1 MPRYCLTD
9 NTEQPLV
16 PPHYRK
22 RFDHRI
28 HKVIDDCYYTNQ
40 LRQVRSDLGRWPG
53 PKNKAHT
60 QDKGR
65 TDESVQYKTTL
76 PSKDNAMLYHHP
88 RLPNHE
94 IDLQHNSPSK
104 CMVARSASMFA
115 WRSWIWGLPA
125 LHCCRGA
132 VSVSVYSEYRSNID
146 GLSERV
152 REMG

>member
-1 MPRYCLTD
+1 MPP
-9 NTEQPLV
+9 N
-16 PPHYRK
+16 YRT

-28 HKVIDDCYYTNQ
+28 HKVIGDCCYTNQ
-40 LRQVRSDLGRWPG
+40 PRGGQKRPGTVACSEEQRQGPHRRNTKRRFLR
-53 PKNKAHT
+53 KAT
-60 QDKGR
+60 QCCI
-65 TDESVQYKTTL
+65 TTH
-76 PSKDNAMLYHHP
+76 DYQ
-88 RLPNHE
+88 NHE

-125 LHCCRGA
+125 LHCCWGA
-132 VSVSVYSEYRSNID
+132 VSVSVHSEYRSNID